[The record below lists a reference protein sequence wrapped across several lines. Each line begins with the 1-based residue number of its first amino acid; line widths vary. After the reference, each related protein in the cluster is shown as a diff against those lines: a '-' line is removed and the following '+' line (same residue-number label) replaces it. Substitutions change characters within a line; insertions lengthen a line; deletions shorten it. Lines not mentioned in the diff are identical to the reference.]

1 MYLTPIARSA
11 AGQCEGNRAEKTA
24 KRQRECAMSIKV
36 AAVRVLSDSPH
47 RWGFSTVGVFDDG
60 PRGGARPAI
69 SVPFVH
75 QHRLADGCAR
85 GHIGQDS
92 RRFADRGAL
101 GYAHRYLA

>member
-1 MYLTPIARSA
+1 MVGESCCLRDELAVWAREELMVWAREELAAWPGAIA
-11 AGQCEGNRAEKTA
+11 K
-24 KRQRECAMSIKV
+24 
-36 AAVRVLSDSPH
+36 
-47 RWGFSTVGVFDDG
+47 
-60 PRGGARPAI
+60 
-69 SVPFVH
+69 SVPAASSLSLVH